1 MTESLMFKP
10 VLAGVYASLIDK
22 YYLQEPDTTRSLYFG
37 GCVAVGIYSSEYL
50 SPMVNLIGNIPS
62 LNVQLYNS
70 KTLAQR
76 ITEVGT
82 STAVTFTLN
91 RYILQNDIYK
101 NEILTRVAIIAVADI
116 LSEYTSDYFN
126 GRSLSYLTA

>member
-1 MTESLMFKP
+1 MTDSSMFKP
-10 VLAGVYASLIDK
+10 VLAGVYATIIDK
-22 YYLQEPDTTRSLYFG
+22 YYMQEPDMTRSLYFG
-37 GCVAVGIYSSEYL
+37 GAVAVGIYTSEYL
-50 SPMVNLIGNIPS
+50 SPMVNLIGHIPS

-82 STAVTFTLN
+82 GASVTFVLN

-101 NEILTRVAIIAVADI
+101 SEILIRVAIIGVSDVLA
-116 LSEYTSDYFN
+116 EYTSDYFN